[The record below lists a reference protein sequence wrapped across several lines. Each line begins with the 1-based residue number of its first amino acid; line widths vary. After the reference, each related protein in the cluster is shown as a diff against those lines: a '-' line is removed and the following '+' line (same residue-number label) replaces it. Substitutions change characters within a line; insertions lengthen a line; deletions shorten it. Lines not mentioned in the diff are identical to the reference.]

1 MKVLLIN
8 GSPREDGCTATALKE
23 MIEIFQAEGVETVL
37 FNLGTRDVRGCVACH
52 ICKKIERCV
61 YNDVVNELAK
71 DLDECD
77 GLVRGSPVYYAS
89 PNGSLLALLDRLF
102 VSTGRGKTMKV
113 GAAVVSARRA
123 GTTAS
128 LDVLNKY
135 FSISGMPIGSGQYWN
150 MVHGNTPAEV
160 ARDKEGLQNLRTVAR
175 NMVFLM
181 RSIALGK
188 EAFGLPLKEPRVA
201 TNFIR

>member
-1 MKVLLIN
+1 
-8 GSPREDGCTATALKE
+8 
-23 MIEIFQAEGVETVL
+23 
-37 FNLGTRDVRGCVACH
+37 
-52 ICKKIERCV
+52 
-61 YNDVVNELAK
+61 
-71 DLDECD
+71 
-77 GLVRGSPVYYAS
+77 
-89 PNGSLLALLDRLF
+89 
-102 VSTGRGKTMKV
+102 MKV

-135 FSISGMPIGSGQYWN
+135 FSISGMPIVSGQYWK
-150 MVHGNTPAEV
+150 MVHGNSPAEV